1 MQVDVASRVAE
12 MDRTNPDVLRDVER
26 IMEMKFSS
34 FVTSGDFT
42 KAGGIESLAEILNYS
57 DRATEKA
64 ILDTLEVS
72 DPDVAES
79 VRELMFVFE
88 DIQKLDDR
96 IIQRILREV
105 ETKDLAM
112 ALKGSKNEVK
122 ERIFANMSE
131 RASAMLKDDMDYMG
145 PVRAKD
151 VQEKQSHIVGI
162 IRVLESSGEITIN
175 RGAAEE
181 DSFID

>member
-1 MQVDVASRVAE
+1 
-12 MDRTNPDVLRDVER
+12 
-26 IMEMKFSS
+26 
-34 FVTSGDFT
+34 
-42 KAGGIESLAEILNYS
+42 
-57 DRATEKA
+57 
-64 ILDTLEVS
+64 
-72 DPDVAES
+72 
-79 VRELMFVFE
+79 
-88 DIQKLDDR
+88 
-96 IIQRILREV
+96 
-105 ETKDLAM
+105 
-112 ALKGSKNEVK
+112 
-122 ERIFANMSE
+122 MSE